1 MAASQLAVE
10 GFSFEGVTI
19 MRKTFQIAAAAI
31 FPIIALAGQAKATTL
46 VLSSPYS
53 ADFIWNND
61 GTVSLITA
69 PLVDYTAVQQQSEL
83 WSDFSPGS
91 TLPAGSLMELS
102 FAMVGGHD
110 HHTISFLHPFG
121 GGGGTFTWNYDV
133 SDLGSA
139 LEGSMSAAIL
149 QTVGSSTLVKTIV
162 DNNSNTYLID
172 FTQNG
177 TTDTGTTSV
186 AFLPGTT
193 SLDVTDTM
201 TISGVF
207 GSDATGVSNSI
218 VENSTIPEPAT
229 WVMMLLG
236 FAGLGFAGYRK
247 AARMSSAVA

>member
-1 MAASQLAVE
+1 
-10 GFSFEGVTI
+10 
-19 MRKTFQIAAAAI
+19 MRKTFQIAAAAL

-46 VLSSPYS
+46 VLSSPFS

-61 GTVSLITA
+61 GTVSLESA

-102 FAMVGGHD
+102 FAVVGGHD
-110 HHTISFLHPFG
+110 VHTVSFLHPFG
-121 GGGGTFTWNYDV
+121 TGGGTFTWNYDV

-139 LEGSMSAAIL
+139 TEASMSAAIL
-149 QTVGSSTLVKTIV
+149 QTVGSSTLVKTLV
-162 DNNSNTYLID
+162 DNNSNPYTID

-177 TTDTGTTSV
+177 TVDSGTTSV

-193 SLDVTDTM
+193 TLDVTDTM
-201 TISGVF
+201 TISGFV
-207 GSDATGVSNSI
+207 GSDATGISNSI
-218 VENSTIPEPAT
+218 VENNAVPEPAT

-236 FAGLGFAGYRK
+236 FAGLGFVGYRK
-247 AARMSSAVA
+247 SASAAA

>member
-1 MAASQLAVE
+1 
-10 GFSFEGVTI
+10 
-19 MRKTFQIAAAAI
+19 MRKTFQIAATAI
-31 FPIIALAGQAKATTL
+31 FPFIALAGQAKATTL

-53 ADFIWNND
+53 ADFIWNNN
-61 GTVSLITA
+61 GTVSLLSA

-102 FAMVGGHD
+102 FAHVGGHD
-110 HHTISFLHPFG
+110 HHTISFLHAFG
-121 GGGGTFTWNYDV
+121 SVGGTFTWNYDV
-133 SDLGSA
+133 SDVGSVA
-139 LEGSMSAAIL
+139 TEGSMSAAIL
-149 QTVGSSTLVKTIV
+149 QTVGSSALVKTIV
-162 DNNSNTYLID
+162 DNNSNTYTIN

-193 SLDVTDTM
+193 TLDVTDKI
-201 TISGVF
+201 TISGLY

-218 VENSTIPEPAT
+218 VENSVPEPAT
-229 WVMMLLG
+229 WVMMVLG

-247 AARMSSAVA
+247 ADRMSSAAA